1 MLFQGR
7 FLLAFLQVLETR
19 SLQNSTFELKSSVR
33 KKMFMK
39 SPKTFSPRNRLS
51 QMEIKKS
58 KRVNCSF
65 IFLF

>member
-7 FLLAFLQVLETR
+7 FLLAFLQVLKTR

-39 SPKTFSPRNRLS
+39 SPKTFSPLNRLS